1 MKRIDRLDLLSFC
14 NGLVFF
20 APVALLVRTQAGVP
34 LSWFFLLQAVL
45 SLTVLLFELPTG
57 LLTDRIGC
65 RRTLLLAQA
74 LSLASRVLLLAAF
87 LCRSLPLFFLEAVV
101 EGLSS
106 CLLSGTLE
114 AYLYSVSGP
123 ERYPARMA
131 KAANFGTAGFFLS
144 TLCYAVLYRFGGIP
158 ALLAATALACGAG
171 IPCAAGLAQG
181 PGPTGAGQR
190 PASPLPLLRDGR
202 MALFTL
208 LAAGFSLAFLLINFF
223 YADKLQALG
232 LDEAWLS
239 PLILGYSL
247 VQMLA
252 ERILEKALPARLRPL
267 MLGSVLLSA
276 GLMALFA
283 VSSAR
288 ALVLPVMLL
297 LPLALA
303 MPGFLLESLEN
314 KYIDRLGQGEN
325 RAAILS
331 AMSMGGNLLEM
342 GFLFASAAL
351 SGAGAQACF
360 LAAAGLLAVFGCA
373 VAALWDGKK

>member
-1 MKRIDRLDLLSFC
+1 M
-14 NGLVFF
+14 
-20 APVALLVRTQAGVP
+20 
-34 LSWFFLLQAVL
+34 
-45 SLTVLLFELPTG
+45 
-57 LLTDRIGC
+57 
-65 RRTLLLAQA
+65 
-74 LSLASRVLLLAAF
+74 
-87 LCRSLPLFFLEAVV
+87 
-101 EGLSS
+101 
-106 CLLSGTLE
+106 
-114 AYLYSVSGP
+114 
-123 ERYPARMA
+123 
-131 KAANFGTAGFFLS
+131 
-144 TLCYAVLYRFGGIP
+144 LYRFGGIP
-158 ALLAATALACGAG
+158 ALLAATVLACGAG

-252 ERILEKALPARLRPL
+252 ERILEKAPPARLRPL

-303 MPGFLLESLEN
+303 VPGFLLESLEN
-314 KYIDRLGQGEN
+314 KYIDRLGQGVSQ
-325 RAAILS
+325 AIGTGGRDLS
-331 AMSMGGNLLEM
+331 AEIGGIMMLDGLRLLEEDPETRVIV
-342 GFLFASAAL
+342 LISKPLVREVAEKILARVSA
-351 SGAGAQACF
+351 CT
-360 LAAAGLLAVFGCA
+360 
-373 VAALWDGKK
+373 